1 VSASVLTQVPSHGTE
16 VARPWR
22 HDTRDAEPAVPACL
36 GEGSGDC
43 CCTHWGWH
51 GAGLPG
57 APGTQNAGTPQKHRR
72 NLIRSRTG
80 GRAMFPWTLPSLL
93 PSPVPEPHP
102 LAGESAQL
110 SNPRPAAFAHPQCR
124 ERGPGSGCP
133 GVGHPCPPSHLPS
146 FSPIWLQVSFRV
158 WVDPV

>member
-1 VSASVLTQVPSHGTE
+1 MSACVLTQVPSHGTE

-102 LAGESAQL
+102 WLESPLSSQIQGQQPLPTPSAGREDRAVAAQGWGIPVHL
-110 SNPRPAAFAHPQCR
+110 HTYPVSLQS
-124 ERGPGSGCP
+124 GSKSVLGC
-133 GVGHPCPPSHLPS
+133 G
-146 FSPIWLQVSFRV
+146 
-158 WVDPV
+158 

>member
-1 VSASVLTQVPSHGTE
+1 MSACVLTQVPSRGTE

-80 GRAMFPWTLPSLL
+80 GRAMFPWTLPRLL

-102 LAGESAQL
+102 PGWRVHSALKSKTSSLSPPTVQGERTGQWL
-110 SNPRPAAFAHPQCR
+110 PRGGA
-124 ERGPGSGCP
+124 SL
-133 GVGHPCPPSHLPS
+133 SHLHTYPVS
-146 FSPIWLQVSFRV
+146 LQSGSRSVLGCG
-158 WVDPV
+158 

>member
-1 VSASVLTQVPSHGTE
+1 MSASVLTQVPSHGTE

-72 NLIRSRTG
+72 NLRRSRTG

-110 SNPRPAAFAHPQCR
+110 SNQGQQPLPTPSAGREDRAVAAQGWGIPVHLHTYPVSLQS
-124 ERGPGSGCP
+124 GSKSVLGC
-133 GVGHPCPPSHLPS
+133 G
-146 FSPIWLQVSFRV
+146 
-158 WVDPV
+158 